1 MKRLFGMAAKMQV
14 RTNVKEPTENE
25 FTKIVL
31 CVVRSGGIRGG
42 KNGGRPDYVR
52 LRHAPLPGHCVILRH
67 AHAHAALGPPHSHAR
82 APRSDFDP

>member
-52 LRHAPLPGHCVILRH
+52 LRHAPLPGHCVYCATHTL
-67 AHAHAALGPPHSHAR
+67 ALGPRTAR
-82 APRSDFDP
+82 PRPAD